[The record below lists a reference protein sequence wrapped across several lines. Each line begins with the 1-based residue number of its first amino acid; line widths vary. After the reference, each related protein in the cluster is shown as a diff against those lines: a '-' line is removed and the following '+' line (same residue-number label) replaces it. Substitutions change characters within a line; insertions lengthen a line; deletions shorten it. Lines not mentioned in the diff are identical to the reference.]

1 MKTIL
6 ASGSPRRKE
15 LLSLITPK
23 FEIIVSG
30 VDESLKE
37 GLTPEQQT
45 ERLAYIKAK
54 DVFEKTSGNRIVIGS
69 DTIVTKKGKIYGKPK
84 SRENA
89 IQMIK
94 ELLEGDRTHSVI
106 TGLSILIEKEVDE
119 EKIFGNKKGIINID
133 TISRNFEAGDIV
145 TVNSLKDKKLIDK
158 NVCFVKVLAR
168 GIIDKPLIVKAQDF
182 SLDAAKMIQL
192 TGGKVVLLNKK
203 KY

>member
-54 DVFEKTSGNRIVIGS
+54 DVFEKTSGDRIVIGS

-94 ELLEGDRTHSVI
+94 EL
-106 TGLSILIEKEVDE
+106 
-119 EKIFGNKKGIINID
+119 
-133 TISRNFEAGDIV
+133 
-145 TVNSLKDKKLIDK
+145 
-158 NVCFVKVLAR
+158 
-168 GIIDKPLIVKAQDF
+168 
-182 SLDAAKMIQL
+182 
-192 TGGKVVLLNKK
+192 
-203 KY
+203 